1 MLLPGVMQAAWA
13 GGSDKPEQTRV
24 RVGFIPL
31 TDCAPLAIAAA
42 KGFDQKYGITLVAS
56 KEASWAAVRD
66 KLVAGELDA
75 AHILYGLLYGLEL
88 GIASKPQAMANLM
101 TLNRNGQAITLS
113 SELQEKGVTDLG
125 GLKRLIDPA
134 APAPSAWWHALN
146 DRQLDDLIT
155 AALAYNPD
163 LHAAQA
169 RLRASRAQLSQQR
182 AAQLPKS
189 SATVAAI
196 RMREPDVSALGS
208 LLPSNGSSQSSGTS
222 PSLGG
227 SGPLQLYSAGFDA
240 TWEIDLFGG
249 TRRAVEAASAQA
261 EAVDADLADTQ
272 VSIAAEVANAY
283 VDLRDQQQRL
293 ALSRRTAEL
302 QQRMLE
308 LTQQRRARGVAAD
321 VDLERLTTQVETTR
335 ASLIPLDAQ
344 VTESLDRLAILTGRA
359 PGALDAALSTPDA
372 PLPTLP
378 GSVAIG
384 DPATLLKQR
393 PDIRAAERR
402 LASSNAQIGE
412 HVADYFPKVTLLGDL
427 GFSATDPGHL
437 FRKQNFTWVG
447 APYLQWNI
455 LDFGR
460 TRGAV
465 RAAEASRDEAEAN
478 YQKAVLGALQDANTA
493 LQRYGHQRE
502 HVVALTKVQTS
513 AVHSRAL
520 MDERYRAGVASMID
534 LLDTQREAL
543 SAQQNVIAGQA
554 ELIKDYVSLQK
565 NLGLGW
571 QAGAG

>member
-1 MLLPGVMQAAWA
+1 MKPFPLPRHAA
-13 GGSDKPEQTRV
+13 
-24 RVGFIPL
+24 L
-31 TDCAPLAIAAA
+31 TLGAAA
-42 KGFDQKYGITLVAS
+42 CL
-56 KEASWAAVRD
+56 
-66 KLVAGELDA
+66 LAGCTVGPDYRGA
-75 AHILYGLLYGLEL
+75 
-88 GIASKPQAMANLM
+88 
-101 TLNRNGQAITLS
+101 
-113 SELQEKGVTDLG
+113 
-125 GLKRLIDPA
+125 PA
-134 APAPSAWWHALN
+134 APDTPIFVRAPASGVDAGTPAPSAWWHALN
-146 DRQLDDLIT
+146 DRQLDALIA
-155 AALAYNPD
+155 AALAHNPD
-163 LHAAQA
+163 VHAAQA
-169 RLRASRAQLSQQR
+169 RLREARAQLTQQR

-196 RMREPDVSALGS
+196 RMREPDVSGLGS
-208 LLPSNGSSQSSGTS
+208 LLPSNSDQSSRTS
-222 PSLGG
+222 PSAGA

-272 VSIAAEVANAY
+272 VSLAAEVATAY
-283 VDLRDQQQRL
+283 VDLRDRQQRL
-293 ALSRRTAEL
+293 ALSQRTAEL
-302 QQRMLE
+302 QRRMLE
-308 LTQQRRARGVAAD
+308 LTQQRRARGAAAD
-321 VDLERLTTQVETTR
+321 ADIERLTTQVENTR

-359 PGALDAALSTPDA
+359 PGALDAELSAPDA

-378 GSVAIG
+378 GSVPIG
-384 DPATLLKQR
+384 DPAALLKQR

-427 GFSATDPGHL
+427 GFSASDPGHL
-437 FRKQNFTWVG
+437 LRKQNFTWIG

-465 RAAEASRDEAEAN
+465 RAAQASRDEAEAN
-478 YQKAVLGALQDANTA
+478 YRKAVLGALQDANTA

-502 HVVALTKVQTS
+502 HVVALTKVRTS
-513 AVHSRAL
+513 ATHSAAL
-520 MDERYRAGVASMID
+520 MDQRYRAGVASMID

-543 SAQQNVIAGQA
+543 AAQQNVIAGQA

-565 NLGLGW
+565 SLGLGW
-571 QAGAG
+571 QSVG